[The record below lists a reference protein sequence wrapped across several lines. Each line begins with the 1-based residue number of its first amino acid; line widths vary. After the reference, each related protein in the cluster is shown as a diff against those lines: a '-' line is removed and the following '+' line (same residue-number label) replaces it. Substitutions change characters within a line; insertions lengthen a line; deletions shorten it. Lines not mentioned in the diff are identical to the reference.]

1 MRSLKFLVVVLCDLF
16 LATNIVYG
24 NPKMKAVLFTPGG
37 AENLHIGTAPK
48 PAAEKTRVLIRVEY
62 TALNRADTLQR
73 RGLYPPPAGEWDI
86 LGLEVSGVIE
96 EVGEE
101 CVRKWK

>member
-1 MRSLKFLVVVLCDLF
+1 MNNFRLCRLSFILEIASVCGDP
-16 LATNIVYG
+16 T
-24 NPKMKAVLFTPGG
+24 MKAVVYKPGG
-37 AENLHIGTAPK
+37 VENLSIGTVPK
-48 PAAEKTRVLIRVEY
+48 PTAEKTRVLIRAEY

-73 RGLYPPPAGEWDI
+73 RGLYPAPPGESDI

-101 CVRKWK
+101 CVGKWK

>member
-1 MRSLKFLVVVLCDLF
+1 
-16 LATNIVYG
+16 
-24 NPKMKAVLFTPGG
+24 MKAVLFTPGG
-37 AENLHIGTAPK
+37 AENLYIGTAPK
-48 PAAEKTRVLIRVEY
+48 PTAEKTRVLIRVEC

-73 RGLYPPPAGEWDI
+73 RGLYPPPAGESYI

>member
-1 MRSLKFLVVVLCDLF
+1 
-16 LATNIVYG
+16 
-24 NPKMKAVLFTPGG
+24 MKAVLYKPGG
-37 AENLHIGTAPK
+37 VENLSIGTVPK
-48 PAAEKTRVLIRVEY
+48 PKAEKTRVLIRVEY

-73 RGLYPPPAGEWDI
+73 RGLYPSTSGESDI
-86 LGLEVSGVIE
+86 LGLEASGVIE